1 MRPAGRK
8 GRPAVT
14 DRLVTAKQMA
24 RLMEVNPCTVLYLA
38 RAGRI
43 PSIRLTP
50 RLIRFDPAA
59 VMTAVRMG
67 AAVPGRPASVG
78 GAA

>member
-1 MRPAGRK
+1 M
-8 GRPAVT
+8 T
-14 DRLVTAKQMA
+14 ERLFTAKQMA
-24 RLMEVNPCTVLYLA
+24 RLMEVNACTVLYLA

-43 PSIRLTP
+43 PSVRLTP

-67 AAVPGRPASVG
+67 APVPGRPARVG